1 MKRSLCLV
9 LFAGLM
15 SATYL
20 EARGRDGGYHGGGYH
35 GGGGFAPFRQPGA
48 IMGPGIRGHVVGRPG
63 AFGFGVGRRGSG
75 VRWSWPLYGSGLGIY
90 YSTPVQSQ
98 DYDAAPDAENPNSP
112 SIYYYQKPA
121 KPDVIPDCKDAW
133 ATKGSSSSLGNFMN
147 RVFELQCQNR
157 HPEVEVK
164 PSQAPEPAKN

>member
-1 MKRSLCLV
+1 MKRSLRLV
-9 LFAGLM
+9 LFAWLLF
-15 SATYL
+15 ATYL
-20 EARGRDGGYHGGGYH
+20 EARGRDGGQH

-48 IMGPGIRGHVVGRPG
+48 VIGPGIPGHGAGRPG

-112 SIYYYQKPA
+112 STYYYQKPS
-121 KPDVIPDCKDAW
+121 KTDVMPDCKDAW

-157 HPEVEVK
+157 HPQAEAK
-164 PSQAPEPAKN
+164 SSQAPAPAKH